1 MKNQVVLH
9 PPMFRLI
16 RVIFLRDFKA
26 QFRRTL
32 FGPVLAFMAPVISL
46 VVFIFFRMM
55 FGLPESE
62 DAPVLPFLFSG
73 VSLWLFFSASVSGV
87 YPSVSSNM
95 GILRKMPVNPLAFA
109 LSSLGMPVL
118 TVITYLVLLLG
129 MSLFFGVHPSLS
141 WLCLP
146 FFIIFLGGFALGVG
160 LLVCALGIY
169 RRDIIVLL
177 PIILQLGMFVTPIFF
192 SPEIVP
198 AQFRWV
204 VAINPVAHSVSMFRN
219 ALFLGQW
226 PDGVSFCVILAS
238 TALVWLIGYPFFRR
252 TLRYAADTI

>member
-32 FGPVLAFMAPVISL
+32 FGPVLAFMAPVIYL

-118 TVITYLVLLLG
+118 TVIT
-129 MSLFFGVHPSLS
+129 
-141 WLCLP
+141 
-146 FFIIFLGGFALGVG
+146 
-160 LLVCALGIY
+160 
-169 RRDIIVLL
+169 
-177 PIILQLGMFVTPIFF
+177 
-192 SPEIVP
+192 
-198 AQFRWV
+198 
-204 VAINPVAHSVSMFRN
+204 
-219 ALFLGQW
+219 
-226 PDGVSFCVILAS
+226 
-238 TALVWLIGYPFFRR
+238 
-252 TLRYAADTI
+252 